1 MADENKPTAH
11 HVEATDGQIEMQ
23 QSSLAN
29 EKFYDDDGDE
39 RVPEARGRDAS
50 AIDKSYWRS
59 ARFLGSMAA
68 IGLGFCGG
76 TGGYALVA
84 PVLSD
89 INEDLGP
96 SPNIAWVGLVYVLTE
111 AVFFLLV
118 GRLSDIF
125 GRRWFFITGSLIGLV
140 GTIIG
145 ATAQSVN
152 TLIGAEVLIGLAA
165 AYVWN
170 IVLVGRYS
178 LTLLTSSSFQI
189 SFFWV
194 ICELVPVKWRYLA
207 NSYAYIVSI
216 PTNPLAAKIAFS
228 MQKTPIKWRG
238 SFIFMAGVNA
248 LSALCWYLFYHPP
261 TFHMLH
267 RKKLAKDILLHF
279 DWIGLLLYTAGLL
292 IFLMGLSWGGGL
304 YPWSDPHVIGTLVS
318 GGITLFGIFPLW
330 SIFLPLKNVE
340 PFLPLHLFTN
350 LNFQACAW
358 LTGIGAGAY
367 YGFSL
372 IWPQAVS
379 SLYTLSYDEQG
390 TLAGLAAM
398 GFVFGQV
405 LGGGIATVIGPRW
418 GIRLTMWIAAP
429 IMLAA
434 AADPQNQSLT
444 EGLILTGSLMIG
456 ASEAQAAVTALST
469 LRSET
474 DIGLAGGLA
483 GTIRSFVSAIA
494 VAIYSTVLSNRL
506 KTTIPQ
512 YVTPA
517 AEQAGLPASSVPSL
531 LLGLGGTGNLTASAV
546 PGLTDAIQATAVTA
560 FRFANSQAY
569 KTVFFTSFAF
579 GGAGMILVWFVA
591 DNDKSKENFVGGH
604 VHDPRQEKALEVEEG

>member
-11 HVEATDGQIEMQ
+11 HVEATDDQIEKQ
-23 QSSLAN
+23 HASVAN

-50 AIDKSYWRS
+50 AIDKSYWLS

-96 SPNIAWVGLVYVLTE
+96 SPNIAW
-111 AVFFLLV
+111 
-118 GRLSDIF
+118 
-125 GRRWFFITGSLIGLV
+125 FFITGSLIGLV

-165 AYVWN
+165 AYALN
-170 IVLVGRYS
+170 ILFVGQHP
-178 LTLLTSSSFQI
+178 LTLLSPPSFQI

-261 TFHMLH
+261 TFQMLH

-434 AADPQNQSLT
+434 AANPQNQSLT

-512 YVTPA
+512 YVTPV

-531 LLGLGGTGNLTASAV
+531 LLGLGGTGNLTSTAV

>member
-1 MADENKPTAH
+1 MADDSKPTAQH
-11 HVEATDGQIEMQ
+11 LEATSPKADLELQ
-23 QSSLAN
+23 QPRAQLAYN
-29 EKFYDDDGDE
+29 DLDEDDADE
-39 RVPEARGRDAS
+39 RAPEARGRDAS
-50 AIDKSYWRS
+50 SIDASYWRS

-68 IGLGFCGG
+68 IGLGFMGG

-89 INEDLGP
+89 INADLGP
-96 SPNIAWVGLVYVLTE
+96 SPNIAWVGLV
-111 AVFFLLV
+111 
-118 GRLSDIF
+118 
-125 GRRWFFITGSLIGLV
+125 
-140 GTIIG
+140 
-145 ATAQSVN
+145 
-152 TLIGAEVLIGLAA
+152 
-165 AYVWN
+165 
-170 IVLVGRYS
+170 
-178 LTLLTSSSFQI
+178 FQI

-194 ICELVPVKWRYLA
+194 IAELVPVRWRYLA

-216 PTNPLAAKIAFS
+216 PTNPLAAKIAFT
-228 MQKTPIKWRG
+228 MQRSPLKWRG

-267 RKKLAKDILLHF
+267 RTKMAKDILLHF
-279 DWIGLLLYTAGLL
+279 DWIGLLLYTAGTTIL
-292 IFLMGLSWGGGL
+292 LMGLSWGGGL
-304 YPWSDPHVIGTLVS
+304 YPWSDSHVIATLVA
-318 GGITLFGIFPLW
+318 GAVCVFGIFPLW
-330 SIFLPLKNVE
+330 SIYLPFKTVE

-405 LGGGIATVIGPRW
+405 IGGVIATVVGPRW
-418 GIRLTMWIAAP
+418 GIRVTMWMAAP
-429 IMLAA
+429 LMLAA
-434 AADPQNQSLT
+434 AANPLNRPLT
-444 EGLILTGSLMIG
+444 EGLILTGSFLIG
-456 ASEAQAAVTALST
+456 ASESQTAVTALST
-469 LRSET
+469 LRNEA

-494 VAIYSTVLSNRL
+494 VAIYSTVLKNRL
-506 KTTIPQ
+506 NTTIPQ
-512 YVTPA
+512 YVAPA
-517 AEQAGLPASSVPSL
+517 AEEAGLPASSLPAL
-531 LLGLGGTGNLTASAV
+531 ILGLGGTGPLTATTV
-546 PGLTDAIQATAVTA
+546 PGLTSAIEAAATTA
-560 FRFANSQAY
+560 YRCANAQAY
-569 KTVFFTSFAF
+569 RTIFFTSFAF

-591 DNDKSKENFVGGH
+591 DKDKAKENFVGGH
-604 VHDPRQEKALEVEEG
+604 VHDPRQEKALEGEKG

>member
-11 HVEATDGQIEMQ
+11 HVEATDDQIEMQ
-23 QSSLAN
+23 QSSLTN

-50 AIDKSYWRS
+50 AIDKSYWLS

-125 GRRWFFITGSLIGLV
+125 GSLIGLV

-165 AYVWN
+165 A
-170 IVLVGRYS
+170 
-178 LTLLTSSSFQI
+178 FQI

-261 TFHMLH
+261 TFQMLH

-434 AADPQNQSLT
+434 AANPQNQSLT

-531 LLGLGGTGNLTASAV
+531 LLGLGGTGNLTAGAV

>member
-1 MADENKPTAH
+1 MADDSKPTAQH
-11 HVEATDGQIEMQ
+11 LEATSPKADLELQ
-23 QSSLAN
+23 QPRAQLAYN
-29 EKFYDDDGDE
+29 DLDEDDADE
-39 RVPEARGRDAS
+39 RAPEARGRDAS
-50 AIDKSYWRS
+50 SIDASYWRS

-68 IGLGFCGG
+68 IGLGFMGG

-89 INEDLGP
+89 INADLGP
-96 SPNIAWVGLVYVLTE
+96 SPNIAWVGLV
-111 AVFFLLV
+111 
-118 GRLSDIF
+118 
-125 GRRWFFITGSLIGLV
+125 
-140 GTIIG
+140 
-145 ATAQSVN
+145 
-152 TLIGAEVLIGLAA
+152 
-165 AYVWN
+165 
-170 IVLVGRYS
+170 
-178 LTLLTSSSFQI
+178 FQI

-194 ICELVPVKWRYLA
+194 IAELVPVRWRYLA

-216 PTNPLAAKIAFS
+216 PTNPLAAKIAFT
-228 MQKTPIKWRG
+228 MQRSPLKWRG

-267 RKKLAKDILLHF
+267 RTKMAKDILLHF
-279 DWIGLLLYTAGLL
+279 DWIGLLLYTAGTTIL
-292 IFLMGLSWGGGL
+292 LMGLSWGGGL
-304 YPWSDPHVIGTLVS
+304 YPWSDSHVIATLVA
-318 GGITLFGIFPLW
+318 GAVCVFGIFPLW
-330 SIFLPLKNVE
+330 SIYLPFKTVE

-405 LGGGIATVIGPRW
+405 IGGVIATVVGPRW
-418 GIRLTMWIAAP
+418 GIRVTMWMAAP
-429 IMLAA
+429 LMLAA
-434 AADPQNQSLT
+434 AANPLNRPLT
-444 EGLILTGSLMIG
+444 EGLILTGSFLIG
-456 ASEAQAAVTALST
+456 ASESQTAVTALST
-469 LRSET
+469 LRNEA

-494 VAIYSTVLSNRL
+494 VAIYSTVLKNRL
-506 KTTIPQ
+506 NTTIPQ
-512 YVTPA
+512 YVAPA
-517 AEQAGLPASSVPSL
+517 AEEAGLPASSLPAL
-531 LLGLGGTGNLTASAV
+531 ILGLGSTGPLTATTV
-546 PGLTDAIQATAVTA
+546 PGLTSAIEAAATTA
-560 FRFANSQAY
+560 YRCANAQAY
-569 KTVFFTSFAF
+569 RTIFFTSFAF

-591 DNDKSKENFVGGH
+591 DKDKAKENFVGGH
-604 VHDPRQEKALEVEEG
+604 VHDPRQEKALEGEKG

>member
-1 MADENKPTAH
+1 MANDSKPTAQH
-11 HVEATDGQIEMQ
+11 LEATSPNADIELQ
-23 QSSLAN
+23 QPRPQLAYN
-29 EKFYDDDGDE
+29 DLDEDDADE
-39 RVPEARGRDAS
+39 RAPEARGRDAS
-50 AIDKSYWRS
+50 SIDASYWRS

-68 IGLGFCGG
+68 IGLGFMGG

-89 INEDLGP
+89 INADLGP

-125 GRRWFFITGSLIGLV
+125 G
-140 GTIIG
+140 
-145 ATAQSVN
+145 
-152 TLIGAEVLIGLAA
+152 
-165 AYVWN
+165 Y
-170 IVLVGRYS
+170 
-178 LTLLTSSSFQI
+178 FQI

-194 ICELVPVKWRYLA
+194 IAELVPVKWRYLA

-216 PTNPLAAKIAFS
+216 PTNPLAAKIAFT
-228 MQKTPIKWRG
+228 MQRSPLKWRG

-248 LSALCWYLFYHPP
+248 LSALCWWVVNFVCG
-261 TFHMLH
+261 TV
-267 RKKLAKDILLHF
+267 A
-279 DWIGLLLYTAGLL
+279 
-292 IFLMGLSWGGGL
+292 L
-304 YPWSDPHVIGTLVS
+304 YPWSDSHVISPVIATLVA
-318 GGITLFGIFPLW
+318 GAVCVFVIFPLW
-330 SIFLPLKNVE
+330 SVYLPFKTVE

-405 LGGGIATVIGPRW
+405 IGGVIATLVGPRW
-418 GIRLTMWIAAP
+418 GIRVTMWMAAP
-429 IMLAA
+429 LMLAA
-434 AADPQNQSLT
+434 AANPLNRPLT
-444 EGLILTGSLMIG
+444 EGLILTGSFLIG
-456 ASEAQAAVTALST
+456 ASESQTAVTALST
-469 LRSET
+469 LRNEA

-494 VAIYSTVLSNRL
+494 VAIYSTVLKNRL
-506 KTTIPQ
+506 NTTIPQ
-512 YVTPA
+512 YVVPA
-517 AEQAGLPASSVPSL
+517 AEQAGLPASSLPAL
-531 LLGLGGTGNLTASAV
+531 ILGLGGTGPLTATAV
-546 PGLTDAIQATAVTA
+546 PGLTSAIEAAAMTAY
-560 FRFANSQAY
+560 RYANAQAY
-569 KTVFFTSFAF
+569 RTVFFTSFAF

-591 DNDKSKENFVGGH
+591 DKDKTKENFVGGH
-604 VHDPRQEKALEVEEG
+604 VHDPRQEKALEGEKG

>member
-1 MADENKPTAH
+1 MADTPKATAQ
-11 HVEATDGQIEMQ
+11 HVEATEPGKIELQ
-23 QSSLAN
+23 EASVRN
-29 EKFYDDDGDE
+29 EKLAYDNGDD
-39 RVPEARGRDAS
+39 RAPEARGRDAS
-50 AIDKSYWRS
+50 AIDRSYWRS

-68 IGLGFCGG
+68 IGLGFMGG

-89 INEDLGP
+89 IDADLGP

-145 ATAQSVN
+145 ATAHSVN

-165 AYVWN
+165 A
-170 IVLVGRYS
+170 
-178 LTLLTSSSFQI
+178 FQI

-194 ICELVPVKWRYLA
+194 IAELVPVKWRYLA

-216 PTNPLAAKIAFS
+216 PTNPLAAKIAFT
-228 MQKTPIKWRG
+228 MQHTPLK
-238 SFIFMAGVNA
+238 
-248 LSALCWYLFYHPP
+248 YLFYHPP

-267 RKKLAKDILLHF
+267 RKKLAKEILMHF
-279 DWIGLLLYTAGLL
+279 DWLGLLLYTAGLL

-304 YPWSDPHVIGTLVS
+304 YPWSDSHVIGTLVA
-318 GGITLFGIFPLW
+318 GGVCLFGIFPLW
-330 SIFLPLKNVE
+330 SIYLPFKTVE

-350 LNFQACAW
+350 VNFQACAW

-405 LGGGIATVIGPRW
+405 LGGGLATV
-418 GIRLTMWIAAP
+418 

-434 AADPQNQSLT
+434 AANPLNRSLT
-444 EGLILTGSLMIG
+444 EGLILTGSLLIG
-456 ASEAQAAVTALST
+456 ASESQAAVTALST
-469 LRSET
+469 LRNEA

-494 VAIYSTVLSNRL
+494 VAIYSTVLKNRL
-506 KTTIPQ
+506 NTTIPQ
-512 YVTPA
+512 YVAPA
-517 AEQAGLPASSVPSL
+517 AKQAGLPASSLPAL
-531 LLGLGGTGNLTASAV
+531 ILGLGGTGPLTTAAV
-546 PGLTDAIQATAVTA
+546 PGLTSAIEAAATTA
-560 FRFANSQAY
+560 YRYANSQAY
-569 KTVFFTSFAF
+569 RTVFFTSFAF

-591 DNDKSKENFVGGH
+591 NNDKSKENFVGGH

>member
-1 MADENKPTAH
+1 MANDSKPTAQH
-11 HVEATDGQIEMQ
+11 LEATSPNADIELQ
-23 QSSLAN
+23 QPRPQLAYN
-29 EKFYDDDGDE
+29 DLDEDDADE
-39 RVPEARGRDAS
+39 RAPEARGRDAS
-50 AIDKSYWRS
+50 SIDASYWRS

-68 IGLGFCGG
+68 IGLGFMGG

-89 INEDLGP
+89 INADLGP

-165 AYVWN
+165 A
-170 IVLVGRYS
+170 
-178 LTLLTSSSFQI
+178 FQI

-194 ICELVPVKWRYLA
+194 IAELVPVKWRYLA

-216 PTNPLAAKIAFS
+216 PTNPLAAKIAFT
-228 MQKTPIKWRG
+228 MQRSPLKWRG

-267 RKKLAKDILLHF
+267 RTKMAKDILLHF
-279 DWIGLLLYTAGLL
+279 DWIGLLLYTAGTTIL
-292 IFLMGLSWGGGL
+292 LMGLSWGGGL
-304 YPWSDPHVIGTLVS
+304 YPWSDSHVIATLVA
-318 GGITLFGIFPLW
+318 GAVCVFVIFPLW
-330 SIFLPLKNVE
+330 SVYLPFKTVE

-405 LGGGIATVIGPRW
+405 IGGVIATLVGPRW
-418 GIRLTMWIAAP
+418 GIRVTMWMAAP
-429 IMLAA
+429 LMLAA
-434 AADPQNQSLT
+434 AANPLNRPLT
-444 EGLILTGSLMIG
+444 EGLILTGSFLIG
-456 ASEAQAAVTALST
+456 ASESQTAVTALST
-469 LRSET
+469 LRNEA

-494 VAIYSTVLSNRL
+494 VAIYSTVLKNRL
-506 KTTIPQ
+506 NTTIPQ
-512 YVTPA
+512 YVVPA
-517 AEQAGLPASSVPSL
+517 AEQAGLPASSLPAL
-531 LLGLGGTGNLTASAV
+531 ILGLGGTGPLTATAV
-546 PGLTDAIQATAVTA
+546 PGLTSAIEAAAMTAY
-560 FRFANSQAY
+560 RYANAQAY
-569 KTVFFTSFAF
+569 RTVFFTSFAF

-591 DNDKSKENFVGGH
+591 DKDKTKENFVGGH
-604 VHDPRQEKALEVEEG
+604 VHDPRQEKALEGEKG

>member
-1 MADENKPTAH
+1 MADTSKATAQ
-11 HVEATDGQIEMQ
+11 HVEATEPGKIELQEAASVRNGQ
-23 QSSLAN
+23 LA
-29 EKFYDDDGDE
+29 YDDGDE
-39 RVPEARGRDAS
+39 RAPEARGRDAS
-50 AIDKSYWRS
+50 AIDRSYWRS

-68 IGLGFCGG
+68 IGLGFMGG

-89 INEDLGP
+89 IDADLGP

-145 ATAQSVN
+145 ATAHSVN

-165 AYVWN
+165 A
-170 IVLVGRYS
+170 
-178 LTLLTSSSFQI
+178 FQI

-194 ICELVPVKWRYLA
+194 IAELVPVRWRYLA

-216 PTNPLAAKIAFS
+216 PTNPLAAKIAFT
-228 MQKTPIKWRG
+228 MQHTPLKWRG

-267 RKKLAKDILLHF
+267 RKKLAKEIMIHF

-304 YPWSDPHVIGTLVS
+304 YPWSDSHVIGTLVA
-318 GGITLFGIFPLW
+318 GGVCLFGIFPLW
-330 SIFLPLKNVE
+330 SIYLPFKTVE

-350 LNFQACAW
+350 VNFQACAW
-358 LTGIGAGAY
+358 LTGIGILAIVEQ
-367 YGFSL
+367 L
-372 IWPQAVS
+372 ERR
-379 SLYTLSYDEQG
+379 TLMMIRRWCVLWVLAHLAASCVIALHSVYDEQG

-398 GFVFGQV
+398 GFVFGQI
-405 LGGGIATVIGPRW
+405 LGGGLATVVGPRW
-418 GIRLTMWIAAP
+418 GIRSTMWMAAP

-434 AADPQNQSLT
+434 AANPLNRSLT
-444 EGLILTGSLMIG
+444 EGLILTGSLLIG
-456 ASEAQAAVTALST
+456 ASESQAAVTALST
-469 LRSET
+469 LRNEA

-494 VAIYSTVLSNRL
+494 VAIYSTVLKNRL
-506 KTTIPQ
+506 NTTIPQ
-512 YVTPA
+512 YVAPA
-517 AEQAGLPASSVPSL
+517 AKQAGLPTSSLPALIV
-531 LLGLGGTGNLTASAV
+531 GLGGTGPLTTTAV
-546 PGLTDAIQATAVTA
+546 PGLTSAIEVAAITAY
-560 FRFANSQAY
+560 RYANSQAY
-569 KTVFFTSFAF
+569 RTVFFTSFAF

-591 DNDKSKENFVGGH
+591 NNDKSKENFVGGH
-604 VHDPRQEKALEVEEG
+604 VHDPRQEKALEVEVG

>member
-11 HVEATDGQIEMQ
+11 HVEATDDQIEMQ
-23 QSSLAN
+23 HASVAN

-50 AIDKSYWRS
+50 AIDKSYWLS

-165 AYVWN
+165 A
-170 IVLVGRYS
+170 
-178 LTLLTSSSFQI
+178 FQI

-248 LSALCWYLFYHPP
+248 LSALCW
-261 TFHMLH
+261 
-267 RKKLAKDILLHF
+267 
-279 DWIGLLLYTAGLL
+279 
-292 IFLMGLSWGGGL
+292 
-304 YPWSDPHVIGTLVS
+304 
-318 GGITLFGIFPLW
+318 
-330 SIFLPLKNVE
+330 
-340 PFLPLHLFTN
+340 
-350 LNFQACAW
+350 
-358 LTGIGAGAY
+358 
-367 YGFSL
+367 
-372 IWPQAVS
+372 
-379 SLYTLSYDEQG
+379 
-390 TLAGLAAM
+390 
-398 GFVFGQV
+398 
-405 LGGGIATVIGPRW
+405 
-418 GIRLTMWIAAP
+418 
-429 IMLAA
+429 
-434 AADPQNQSLT
+434 
-444 EGLILTGSLMIG
+444 
-456 ASEAQAAVTALST
+456 
-469 LRSET
+469 
-474 DIGLAGGLA
+474 
-483 GTIRSFVSAIA
+483 
-494 VAIYSTVLSNRL
+494 
-506 KTTIPQ
+506 
-512 YVTPA
+512 
-517 AEQAGLPASSVPSL
+517 
-531 LLGLGGTGNLTASAV
+531 
-546 PGLTDAIQATAVTA
+546 
-560 FRFANSQAY
+560 
-569 KTVFFTSFAF
+569 
-579 GGAGMILVWFVA
+579 
-591 DNDKSKENFVGGH
+591 
-604 VHDPRQEKALEVEEG
+604 